1 MNAIFPLAGALIV
14 MLEVL
19 GALKATTRFL
29 PLGGSSIVQLAI
41 VLGLAFVAH
50 EVSSVLI
57 YGR

>member
-1 MNAIFPLAGALIV
+1 MNAIFPLAGAAIV

-19 GALKATTRFL
+19 GALKGTARFL
-29 PLGGSSIVQLAI
+29 PVGGSHIVQLAI
-41 VLGLAFVAH
+41 VLGSAFAIY